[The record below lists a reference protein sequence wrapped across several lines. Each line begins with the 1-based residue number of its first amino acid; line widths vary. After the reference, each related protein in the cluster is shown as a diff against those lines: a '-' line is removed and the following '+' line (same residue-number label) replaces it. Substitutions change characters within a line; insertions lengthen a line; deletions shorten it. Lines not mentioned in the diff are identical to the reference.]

1 MNALNFIHTIISDI
15 NFSHHLSFDHLHQI
29 VLHSH
34 SLIFIWV
41 NNLNFVLW
49 THSINTQTKTTQAM
63 DEYKVIILGAP
74 GVGKTSLIQRYIHD
88 VFDIQVPQ
96 QSLQEED
103 KIVNIGNRQVKLKIC
118 DMAGKKKA
126 MIPRYYTYMYT
137 VLYVAVT
144 GKNIHYSIYN

>member
-1 MNALNFIHTIISDI
+1 M
-15 NFSHHLSFDHLHQI
+15 
-29 VLHSH
+29 
-34 SLIFIWV
+34 
-41 NNLNFVLW
+41 
-49 THSINTQTKTTQAM
+49 
-63 DEYKVIILGAP
+63 IILGAP